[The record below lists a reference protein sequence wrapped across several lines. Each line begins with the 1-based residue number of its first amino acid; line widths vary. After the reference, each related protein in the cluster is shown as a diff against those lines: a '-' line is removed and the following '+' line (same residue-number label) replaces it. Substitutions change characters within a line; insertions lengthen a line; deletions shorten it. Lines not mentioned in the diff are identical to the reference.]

1 MKRIIIV
8 IQLILLK
15 INILKQTIV
24 IKNVVIMDVKNVLQ
38 IQIVQNVLI
47 IMNYMEKN
55 AIQKKV

>member
-1 MKRIIIV
+1 
-8 IQLILLK
+8 
-15 INILKQTIV
+15 
-24 IKNVVIMDVKNVLQ
+24 MDVKNVLQ